1 MDRRSFVY
9 LGAAAAAT
17 GVQRNL
23 MAQSPNDQI
32 RVATIGVNGRG
43 MSHVES
49 LMNLYGVDRKSDDPK
64 KAKKRREGGPRENV
78 KLVAICDVDNKVLG
92 QKGDQIEKAYGVK
105 VDLETDLRKL
115 FERKDI
121 DAITIATPNHW
132 HALAAIWA
140 CDHGKDVYVEKP
152 GCHNVHEGRR
162 LVEAAKRNNRIVQH
176 GVQLRSSPAV
186 QEAVEHLRK
195 GTIGDVY
202 MARGLC
208 FKRRPSVGKKP
219 DGTPPANLNW
229 DLWQGPAKERPFSTR
244 YVHYDWHWHWDFG
257 NGDIGNQGIHQTDMC
272 LWGLGVG
279 LPSEIQGM
287 GGKFLWDDDKETPE
301 TLSTAFYYPEQKKMI
316 EFEVRPWATNKEDG
330 VGVGN
335 IFYGSKG
342 HLIIPGYNSYE
353 IVFYNDGKKASP
365 GPKRKD
371 PAGPDVAHVHNWLQA
386 MRARKPELQNGGVES
401 AHTSSSLAHLGNI
414 AFRVGRRLKFD
425 PKTEKFIGDS
435 EADKLLTREYRK
447 PYEVV

>member
-1 MDRRSFVY
+1 MKRRSFVY
-9 LGAAAAAT
+9 LGAAAAAS
-17 GVQRNL
+17 GIQRNL
-23 MAQSPNDQI
+23 LAQGPNDQI
-32 RVATIGVNGRG
+32 RVATVGVNGRG

-49 LMNLYGVDRKSDDPK
+49 VMSLYGITRKSEDPK
-64 KAKKRREGGPRENV
+64 KQRKPRDGGPRENV
-78 KLVAICDVDNKVLG
+78 KLAAVCDVDEKVLG
-92 QKGDQIEKAYGVK
+92 QKSDQIEKGYGVK
-105 VDLETDLRKL
+105 VDQVNDLRRL

-121 DAITIATPNHW
+121 DAVTIATPNHW

-219 DGTPPANLNW
+219 DSDPPANLNW
-229 DLWQGPAKERPFSTR
+229 DLWQGPAKVRPFSKR
-244 YVHYDWHWHWDFG
+244 YVHYDWHWYWDFG

-279 LPSEIQGM
+279 LPNEIQAM
-287 GGKFLWDDDKETPE
+287 GGKFLWDDDQETPE
-301 TLSTAFYYPEQKKMI
+301 TLSTAFLYPEQKKMI

-335 IFYGSKG
+335 IFYGSLG
-342 HLIIPGYNSYE
+342 HLTVPNYNSYE
-353 IVFYNDGKKASP
+353 ITFYNDGKKPTP
-365 GPKRKD
+365 GPKGKD
-371 PAGPDVAHVHNWLQA
+371 PVGPDVAHVFNWLKA
-386 MRARKPELQNGGVES
+386 IRERKPELQNGGVES

-414 AFRVGRRLKFD
+414 AYRLGRRLKFD
-425 PKTEKFIGDS
+425 PKTEKFFNDA
-435 EADKLLTREYRK
+435 EADKFLTREYRK

>member
-17 GVQRNL
+17 SGIQRNL
-23 MAQSPNDQI
+23 LAQGPNDQI
-32 RVATIGVNGRG
+32 RVATIGVHGRG

-49 LMNLYGVDRKSDDPK
+49 VMSLYGLERKSDDPK
-64 KAKKRREGGPRENV
+64 KARKRETDLRENV
-78 KLVAICDVDNKVLG
+78 KLAAICDVDEKVSG
-92 QKGDQIEKAYGVK
+92 QKADQIEKAYGAK
-105 VDLETDLRKL
+105 VETESDLRRL

-121 DAITIATPNHW
+121 DAVTIATPNHW

-140 CDHGKDVYVEKP
+140 MDQGKDVYVEKP
-152 GCHNVHEGRR
+152 GCHNVHEGRA
-162 LVEAAKRNNRIVQH
+162 LINAAKRNNRIVQH

-202 MARGLC
+202 LARGLC
-208 FKRRPSVGKKP
+208 FKRRPSVGKRP
-219 DGTPPANLNW
+219 DAPAPANLNW

-257 NGDIGNQGIHQTDMC
+257 NGDVGNQGIHQTDMC

-279 LPSEIQGM
+279 LPSEIQAM

-342 HLIIPGYNSYE
+342 HMIVPNYNSYE
-353 IVFYNDGKKASP
+353 IVFYNDGKKPTA
-365 GPKRKD
+365 GPKRAD
-371 PAGPDVAHVHNWLQA
+371 RVGPDVAHVANWLKA
-386 MRARKPELQNGGVES
+386 IRARDPKLQNGGVES
-401 AHTSSSLAHLGNI
+401 AHTASSLAHLGNI
-414 AFRVGRRLKFD
+414 AYRVGRRLKFD
-425 PKTEKFIGDS
+425 PNTEKFIGDS
-435 EADKLLTREYRK
+435 EADKLLTREYRA
-447 PYEVV
+447 PYVVT